1 MLQIEQNSELLKW
14 MKAQQVFARVDFLQ
28 MDMIKPPVSQNYM
41 IRPGQNVQV
50 TLILLSFSSYSYY
63 QVGLLKE
70 VQKDIIDLSSNDTFC

>member
-1 MLQIEQNSELLKW
+1 MTDLLKI
-14 MKAQQVFARVDFLQ
+14 VDFLQ